1 MNFLCN
7 DSSKLIGVLKNLN
20 TNTLSTSLSNKN
32 DNAAITFNAGITQLN
47 SIVIQNI
54 DITNAYLS
62 SIGYTSP
69 EYKLT
74 KSSLYFWEVF
84 RHQHLLSIHFLKH
97 LNTEV
102 INSSIKGNMMLKI
115 MVMMMMEPMVM
126 YQSEV
131 MSWYWP
137 WNKNSN
143 YFGERSLR

>member
-84 RHQHLLSIHFLKH
+84 LHQHLLSIHFLKH

-115 MVMMMMEPMVM
+115 IVMMMMEPMVM